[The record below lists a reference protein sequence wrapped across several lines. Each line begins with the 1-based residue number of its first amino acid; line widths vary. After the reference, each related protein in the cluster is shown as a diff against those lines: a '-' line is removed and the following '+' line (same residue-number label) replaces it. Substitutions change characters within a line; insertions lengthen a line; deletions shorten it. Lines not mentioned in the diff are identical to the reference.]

1 MDVTIAKR
9 EARRRRILENSERRL
24 QKITGKNEQ
33 NELED
38 MLTERNPSNIYSN
51 ELDLE
56 VNGISVNKKPFED
69 KNDTLYFRGD
79 NAVINRDKK
88 IMESYFGLNDVLNN
102 YYKCND
108 TANDQLDCTNNK
120 SNLNHLDFCNES
132 TEYMQEK
139 NAEPNYQMQ
148 NNVCNKSILPY
159 NLLSNHISYIVL
171 AVIANILLLFKMD
184 HLFGKYILIPCII
197 MMLGRL
203 YTHTNIQEPQ
213 HGSPLIATLILC
225 NIKPVLTYRISKALS
240 ILTLII
246 TDLALYIFSFTLI
259 YCGITY
265 YLQDFNILIAS
276 VM

>member
-56 VNGISVNKKPFED
+56 VNGISVNRKPFED

-120 SNLNHLDFCNES
+120 SNLNHLDFCNEV
-132 TEYMQEK
+132 QNICK
-139 NAEPNYQMQ
+139 RKMQ
-148 NNVCNKSILPY
+148 NLITKCKTTYAIRVYC
-159 NLLSNHISYIVL
+159 HIIY
-171 AVIANILLLFKMD
+171 
-184 HLFGKYILIPCII
+184 Y
-197 MMLGRL
+197 
-203 YTHTNIQEPQ
+203 
-213 HGSPLIATLILC
+213 
-225 NIKPVLTYRISKALS
+225 
-240 ILTLII
+240 LII
-246 TDLALYIFSFTLI
+246 
-259 YCGITY
+259 
-265 YLQDFNILIAS
+265 
-276 VM
+276 